1 MSQKKFLKAV
11 DKVVNGL
18 DQERAETQEM
28 VKTFFKVLTKHLPKG
43 KAPEDEE
50 VQAAI
55 EQLKDVHK
63 MAGLLLVSI
72 TPGSLVTLPALC
84 ALGRRYGIELLPS
97 AFKKDEVEL
106 EILED
111 VLETELKDK

>member
-55 EQLKDVHK
+55 EQLKDVHR
-63 MAGLLLVSI
+63 MAGLLVFATL
-72 TPGSLVTLPALC
+72 PGSVITLPAIC
-84 ALGRRYGIELLPS
+84 ALGKRYDIEFLPS
-97 AFKKDEVEL
+97 AFRKEQEEAKD
-106 EILED
+106 
-111 VLETELKDK
+111 LKAEGDKQ